1 MKIKIGI
8 LSFLFAAPLM
18 IFAQG
23 INKYQLKIPDNADK
37 LFSQVK
43 NDSNYIEYLQLMGT
57 HAKSYEKKDIAD
69 TISVKSRESLLVRAA
84 QLLSDLRK
92 TYPLWGQLSSKE
104 QAHFRKLSTQ
114 YLKQLNGQS
123 P

>member
-8 LSFLFAAPLM
+8 LSFLFVAPLM

-37 LFSQVK
+37 LFSLVK
-43 NDSNYIEYLQLMGT
+43 NDSNYIEYLQLMGA
-57 HAKSYEKKDIAD
+57 HAKSYENKVIAD
-69 TISVKSRESLLVRAA
+69 TITVKSRESLLFKAA
-84 QLLSDLRK
+84 QLMSGLRQ
-92 TYPLWGQLSSKE
+92 TYPLWRQLSSKE
-104 QAHFRKLSTQ
+104 QTHFRKRSAQ